1 MGQKK
6 KESEYILERKRWA
19 LDSLECSL
27 SGLETAAHDLRKKI
41 ATNGVSG
48 NYSMN
53 SDILRWAQRIHTREK
68 ELHLLSDLLVYCEP
82 DYGRIEQLG
91 KEDYHG
97 QEEAEVEPAE
107 SGKSGCS

>member
-41 ATNGVSG
+41 ASNGISG

-53 SDILRWAQRIHTREK
+53 SDILRWAQRIHSREK

-91 KEDYHG
+91 KEVNHD
-97 QEEAEVEPAE
+97 QEESEVEPTEDSE
-107 SGKSGCS
+107 SSCP

>member
-1 MGQKK
+1 MGEKK

-27 SGLETAAHDLRKKI
+27 SGLEAAAHDLRKKI
-41 ATNGVSG
+41 ASNGISG

-82 DYGRIEQLG
+82 DYGTIEQLG
-91 KEDYHG
+91 KESCNG
-97 QEEAEVEPAE
+97 KEEEIPKDSEAP
-107 SGKSGCS
+107 